1 MTQSLIENCCS
12 ILGYF
17 LSSQNEK
24 GLVYFVIKENHAFAD
39 SFFEQLESLCGIPHN
54 KIQMEDSK
62 DLERLKEMK
71 GPVLIKGSQDL
82 STEMFLKLSKFPNV
96 IPVVYIE
103 EKKVTYSCDMR
114 KIMQFL
120 GAEIGEQLVACR
132 DFTTSLHEAFEKT
145 KSSDWPP
152 FPVTFAAGWVLH
164 RTAELEAKLRGKEQ
178 RKQILGTFRKEGI
191 KKVEL
196 AIPDAEKALIF
207 TDFSISVKRILEG
220 PWTNQQRL
228 KLLEVRYDTYS
239 IFKGSLEP
247 GADGTA
253 VEVKA
258 AQQRRRIEEIVGTK
272 NMGYFTGSYQLEQT
286 TKQLK
291 RVADKQEEKLERKI
305 RQECRVCEKQAV
317 GKHCPCG
324 EDVYCGVECQKADF
338 KRHKQTEIHKKWNA
352 EKKKD

>member
-1 MTQSLIENCCS
+1 MSSKKKRNATKRKASASRTSSLDTEEAAFESLEDSMTQSLIENCCS

-54 KIQMEDSK
+54 KIQMEDLK

-145 KSSDWPP
+145 KSSCRL
-152 FPVTFAAGWVLH
+152 V
-164 RTAELEAKLRGKEQ
+164 
-178 RKQILGTFRKEGI
+178 
-191 KKVEL
+191 
-196 AIPDAEKALIF
+196 
-207 TDFSISVKRILEG
+207 VK
-220 PWTNQQRL
+220 
-228 KLLEVRYDTYS
+228 S
-239 IFKGSLEP
+239 
-247 GADGTA
+247 
-253 VEVKA
+253 
-258 AQQRRRIEEIVGTK
+258 
-272 NMGYFTGSYQLEQT
+272 
-286 TKQLK
+286 
-291 RVADKQEEKLERKI
+291 
-305 RQECRVCEKQAV
+305 RQATSCS
-317 GKHCPCG
+317 P
-324 EDVYCGVECQKADF
+324 
-338 KRHKQTEIHKKWNA
+338 I
-352 EKKKD
+352 